1 MILWG
6 SSNMYMI
13 SILTK
18 GRDIPRDGCGGHPG
32 GEQCFS
38 NLYGVKNQ
46 DFVIVP
52 ELILNASRN
61 HCGQLGMS
69 RKLS

>member
-1 MILWG
+1 
-6 SSNMYMI
+6 MI

-32 GEQCFS
+32 GEQCFRD
-38 NLYGVKNQ
+38 LYGVKNQ

-52 ELILNASRN
+52 ELILDASRS
-61 HCGQLGMS
+61 H
-69 RKLS
+69 

>member
-1 MILWG
+1 
-6 SSNMYMI
+6 MI

-38 NLYGVKNQ
+38 DLYAVKNQ

-52 ELILNASRN
+52 ELILDASTT
-61 HCGQLGMS
+61 H
-69 RKLS
+69 